1 MNAKTGVQEPQ
12 RPSKRQVNTRLESE
26 DWWIAAIEQEIR
38 RYNHTYHQSQTG
50 KTRLYKLVNE

>member
-1 MNAKTGVQEPQ
+1 MNTKMSAQEPQ
-12 RPSKRQVNTRLESE
+12 RPRKRQVSNRLESE

>member
-26 DWWIAAIEQEIR
+26 DWWIAAIEQEMKRIHVFS
-38 RYNHTYHQSQTG
+38 NASGSNQPEQVH
-50 KTRLYKLVNE
+50 

>member
-26 DWWIAAIEQEIR
+26 DWWIAAIEQEMKRIHVFS
-38 RYNHTYHQSQTG
+38 NASGSKQTD
-50 KTRLYKLVNE
+50 EAH

>member
-26 DWWIAAIEQEIR
+26 DWWIAAIEQEMKL
-38 RYNHTYHQSQTG
+38 RYPAETVPDRKPGNFSS
-50 KTRLYKLVNE
+50 R